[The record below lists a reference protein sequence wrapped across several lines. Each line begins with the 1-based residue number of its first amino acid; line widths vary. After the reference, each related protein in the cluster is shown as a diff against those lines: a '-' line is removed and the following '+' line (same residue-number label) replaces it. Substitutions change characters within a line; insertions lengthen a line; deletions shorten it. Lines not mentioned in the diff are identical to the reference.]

1 MLKKS
6 NEITKDK
13 IIRLI
18 ILLPV
23 GIFILWFFFR
33 GIYHISYW
41 IWYKPAYTVFGDNL
55 YLPFV
60 LYIIRYL
67 SLPTVL
73 LIFFLVKLK
82 KWYKTIP
89 VIIMILMVC
98 IFGRNVFKDIIFIHN
113 AKYAV
118 EEFNISSLRKSHIK
132 SRPIY
137 IMNQGVYTKTVEMD
151 IYQYNRL
158 ILQKEKT
165 ENDKI
170 SVYFLPNTRIMLK
183 YFIDE

>member
-1 MLKKS
+1 
-6 NEITKDK
+6 
-13 IIRLI
+13 
-18 ILLPV
+18 
-23 GIFILWFFFR
+23 
-33 GIYHISYW
+33 
-41 IWYKPAYTVFGDNL
+41 
-55 YLPFV
+55 
-60 LYIIRYL
+60 
-67 SLPTVL
+67 
-73 LIFFLVKLK
+73 
-82 KWYKTIP
+82 
-89 VIIMILMVC
+89 MVC